1 MKTTSNAQ
9 KMEQKNEIPMLTV
22 VTPEKEAVKT
32 EEGKE
37 TVNVMEVIQKVND
50 EYINGKRVL
59 PSERE
64 RRETAPP
71 AKTKAVKPQLTIED
85 IKRKNEVLKRLTDKY
100 DRLQDKLRRV
110 ENFKLS
116 SDRETATIVVT
127 DSNGEEFMSN
137 SLKTLVQ
144 LIAFW
149 HDEFKQA
156 IAEVEKEIRENA

>member
-1 MKTTSNAQ
+1 MKTTSTAQ

-22 VTPEKEAVKT
+22 VTPEKEVKT
-32 EEGKE
+32 EIPAE
-37 TVNVMEVIQKVND
+37 
-50 EYINGKRVL
+50 
-59 PSERE
+59 
-64 RRETAPP
+64 P
-71 AKTKAVKPQLTIED
+71 AKTEAVKPPLTIED

-137 SLKTLVQ
+137 SQKTLVQ

>member
-1 MKTTSNAQ
+1 MKTTSTAQ

-22 VTPEKEAVKT
+22 VTPEKEVKT
-32 EEGKE
+32 EISAEL
-37 TVNVMEVIQKVND
+37 T
-50 EYINGKRVL
+50 
-59 PSERE
+59 
-64 RRETAPP
+64 
-71 AKTKAVKPQLTIED
+71 KTEAVKPPLTIED

-100 DRLQDKLRRV
+100 DRLQDKQRRV

-137 SLKTLVQ
+137 SQKTLVQ

>member
-1 MKTTSNAQ
+1 MKTTSTAQ

-22 VTPEKEAVKT
+22 VTPEKEVKT
-32 EEGKE
+32 EIPAE
-37 TVNVMEVIQKVND
+37 
-50 EYINGKRVL
+50 
-59 PSERE
+59 
-64 RRETAPP
+64 P
-71 AKTKAVKPQLTIED
+71 AKTEAVKPQLTIED

-100 DRLQDKLRRV
+100 DRLQDKQRRV

-137 SLKTLVQ
+137 SQKTLVQ

>member
-1 MKTTSNAQ
+1 MKTTSTAQ
-9 KMEQKNEIPMLTV
+9 KIEQKNEIPMLTV
-22 VTPEKEAVKT
+22 VTPEKEVKT
-32 EEGKE
+32 EIPAE
-37 TVNVMEVIQKVND
+37 
-50 EYINGKRVL
+50 
-59 PSERE
+59 
-64 RRETAPP
+64 P
-71 AKTKAVKPQLTIED
+71 AKTEAVKPQPTIEE

-116 SDRETATIVVT
+116 SDRETATILVT
-127 DSNGEEFMSN
+127 DSNGEEFISN
-137 SLKTLVQ
+137 SQKTLVQ

>member
-1 MKTTSNAQ
+1 MKTTSTAQ

-22 VTPEKEAVKT
+22 VTHEKEVKT
-32 EEGKE
+32 E
-37 TVNVMEVIQKVND
+37 I
-50 EYINGKRVL
+50 
-59 PSERE
+59 
-64 RRETAPP
+64 P
-71 AKTKAVKPQLTIED
+71 AEPTKTEAVKPQLTIED

-116 SDRETATIVVT
+116 SDRETATILVT
-127 DSNGEEFMSN
+127 DSNGEEFISN
-137 SLKTLVQ
+137 SQKTLVQ

>member
-1 MKTTSNAQ
+1 MKTTSTAQ

-22 VTPEKEAVKT
+22 VTPEKVVKS
-32 EEGKE
+32 E
-37 TVNVMEVIQKVND
+37 TAP
-50 EYINGKRVL
+50 L
-59 PSERE
+59 PE
-64 RRETAPP
+64 ETAPP
-71 AKTKAVKPQLTIED
+71 AKVETVKPQLTIED

-137 SLKTLVQ
+137 SQKTLVQ

>member
-1 MKTTSNAQ
+1 MKTTSTAQ

-22 VTPEKEAVKT
+22 VTPEKEVKT
-32 EEGKE
+32 EIPAE
-37 TVNVMEVIQKVND
+37 
-50 EYINGKRVL
+50 
-59 PSERE
+59 
-64 RRETAPP
+64 P
-71 AKTKAVKPQLTIED
+71 AKTEAVKPQLTIED

-137 SLKTLVQ
+137 SQKTLVQ

>member
-1 MKTTSNAQ
+1 MKTTTTAQ
-9 KMEQKNEIPMLTV
+9 KMEQQNEIHVLTV
-22 VTPEKEAVKT
+22 VTPEKEVKT
-32 EEGKE
+32 EIPAE
-37 TVNVMEVIQKVND
+37 
-50 EYINGKRVL
+50 
-59 PSERE
+59 
-64 RRETAPP
+64 P
-71 AKTKAVKPQLTIED
+71 AKTEAVKPQLTIED

-100 DRLQDKLRRV
+100 DRLQDKQRRV

-137 SLKTLVQ
+137 SQKTLVQ

>member
-1 MKTTSNAQ
+1 MKTTSTAL
-9 KMEQKNEIPMLTV
+9 KIEQKNEIPMLTV
-22 VTPEKEAVKT
+22 VTPEKEVKT
-32 EEGKE
+32 EIPAE
-37 TVNVMEVIQKVND
+37 
-50 EYINGKRVL
+50 
-59 PSERE
+59 
-64 RRETAPP
+64 P
-71 AKTKAVKPQLTIED
+71 AKTEAVKPQLTIED

-137 SLKTLVQ
+137 SQKTLVQ

>member
-1 MKTTSNAQ
+1 MRTTATAP

-22 VTPEKEAVKT
+22 VTPEKE
-32 EEGKE
+32 
-37 TVNVMEVIQKVND
+37 TVNGIDVIQKVND
-50 EYINGKRVL
+50 EYNSGKRIL

-64 RRETAPP
+64 RRQSAPLPAETAPP
-71 AKTKAVKPQLTIED
+71 AKVEAVKPQPTIED

-127 DSNGEEFMSN
+127 DSNGEEFRSN
-137 SLKTLVQ
+137 SQKTLVQ

>member
-1 MKTTSNAQ
+1 MKSTSTAL
-9 KMEQKNEIPMLTV
+9 KIEQKNEIPMLTV
-22 VTPEKEAVKT
+22 VTPEKEVKT
-32 EEGKE
+32 EIPAE
-37 TVNVMEVIQKVND
+37 
-50 EYINGKRVL
+50 
-59 PSERE
+59 
-64 RRETAPP
+64 P
-71 AKTKAVKPQLTIED
+71 AKTEAVKPQLTIED

-137 SLKTLVQ
+137 SQKTLVQ

>member
-1 MKTTSNAQ
+1 MKTTSTAQ

-22 VTPEKEAVKT
+22 VTPEKEVKT
-32 EEGKE
+32 EIPAE
-37 TVNVMEVIQKVND
+37 
-50 EYINGKRVL
+50 
-59 PSERE
+59 
-64 RRETAPP
+64 P
-71 AKTKAVKPQLTIED
+71 AKTETVKPPLTIED

-137 SLKTLVQ
+137 SQKTLVQ

>member
-1 MKTTSNAQ
+1 MKTTTTAQ
-9 KMEQKNEIPMLTV
+9 KMEQQNEIHVLTV
-22 VTPEKEAVKT
+22 VTPEKEVKT
-32 EEGKE
+32 E
-37 TVNVMEVIQKVND
+37 I
-50 EYINGKRVL
+50 
-59 PSERE
+59 
-64 RRETAPP
+64 P
-71 AKTKAVKPQLTIED
+71 AEPTKTEAVKPPLTIED

-137 SLKTLVQ
+137 SQKTLVQ